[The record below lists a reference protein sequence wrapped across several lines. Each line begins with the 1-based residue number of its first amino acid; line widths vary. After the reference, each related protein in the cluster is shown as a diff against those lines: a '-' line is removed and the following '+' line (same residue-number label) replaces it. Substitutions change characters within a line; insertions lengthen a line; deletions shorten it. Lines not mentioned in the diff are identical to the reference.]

1 MIARRAAAQPA
12 ARRWA
17 GLGATFAAGLG
28 LATLLVLS
36 GCSADKPPP
45 TPLEAYTPRIAGK
58 QVWAH
63 SLGTP
68 APHLSVA
75 VVEGRFVLA
84 SRGGDVL
91 TLDAATGA
99 ESSRVSV
106 RGRIQAGVGADSR
119 FAAVVTDAN
128 ELVVVDATQER
139 WRVTLP
145 SPVVTAPLV
154 AGGRVFIQ
162 AVDRSVSAFDVL
174 DGRKLWSYARAADP
188 LALSQP
194 GVLLPYKDTLLV
206 GVGSRLVGLD
216 PLQGTVRSD
225 SQVASPRGTNE
236 VERLADLVG
245 PAGRV
250 AETVC
255 ARAFQVAVTCLNAER
270 ASLLWSR
277 NQGGFQGIAA
287 DADQVYAADSSDRI
301 SVWKR
306 ANGDL
311 AWTTERLRNRGLSA
325 PLAAGSTV
333 VFGDAQGWLHFLG
346 RDKGETL
353 LRLSTD
359 GSPIVAPLV
368 RSQIT
373 LLAVTRKGGVFAFR
387 PE

>member
-1 MIARRAAAQPA
+1 MIGRFA
-12 ARRWA
+12 ARRSAPRRGSRTW
-17 GLGATFAAGLG
+17 GWLGAGLG
-28 LATLLVLS
+28 LALLGLA

-58 QVWAH
+58 QVWER

-84 SRGGDVL
+84 SRGGDIL
-91 TLDAATGA
+91 TLDATTGA
-99 ESSRVSV
+99 ERSRVSV

-128 ELVVVDATQER
+128 ELVVADATQER

-174 DGRKLWSYARAADP
+174 DGRKLWTYARPADP

-225 SQVASPRGTNE
+225 SLVASPRGTNE

-277 NQGGFQGIAA
+277 NQGGFQGIAV
-287 DADQVYAADSSDRI
+287 DTEQVYSADSSDRI

-311 AWTTERLRNRGLSA
+311 AWTTERLRHRGLSA

-333 VFGDAQGWLHFLG
+333 IFGDVEGWLHFLG

-353 LRLSTD
+353 LRLRTD

-373 LLAVTRKGGVFAFR
+373 VLAVTRKGGVFAFR

>member
-1 MIARRAAAQPA
+1 
-12 ARRWA
+12 
-17 GLGATFAAGLG
+17 LGLG
-28 LATLLVLS
+28 LGLVTLIGLA

-58 QVWAH
+58 QVWER

-75 VVEGRFVLA
+75 VVDGRFVLA
-84 SRGGDVL
+84 SRGGEIL
-91 TLDAATGA
+91 TLDASTGA
-99 ESSRVSV
+99 ERSRVSV

-139 WRVTLP
+139 WRAALP

-162 AVDRSVSAFDVL
+162 AVDRSVSAYDVL
-174 DGRKLWSYARAADP
+174 DGRKLWTYARPADP

-225 SQVASPRGTNE
+225 SLVASPRGTNE

-277 NQGGFQGIAA
+277 NQAGFQGIAV
-287 DADQVYAADSSDRI
+287 DATQVYTADSSDRI
-301 SVWKR
+301 SV
-306 ANGDL
+306 
-311 AWTTERLRNRGLSA
+311 
-325 PLAAGSTV
+325 
-333 VFGDAQGWLHFLG
+333 
-346 RDKGETL
+346 
-353 LRLSTD
+353 
-359 GSPIVAPLV
+359 
-368 RSQIT
+368 
-373 LLAVTRKGGVFAFR
+373 
-387 PE
+387 